1 MSLKKRTISQ
11 IVHKFALINAATN
24 EWVYEGSTYLSCVN
38 MTDTLPPETEFV
50 IVAVMKEG
58 KTRKKKH
65 EPTTSNEGN
74 V

>member
-11 IVHKFALINAATN
+11 IVHKFALINAGSN

-38 MTDTLPPETEFV
+38 MVDTLPPETEYT

-58 KTRKKKH
+58 KTRKKKN
-65 EPTTSNEGN
+65 EQPTGQQEN